1 LAWWTSARTACAQ
14 ACPTD
19 SIRFGDVNELMAIAD
34 QRVLELKA
42 QGVDAYI
49 YGKEEIVGGLNC
61 FFLLVDRPEV
71 YGLPAKPELPSANVP
86 EGFGVSALTAAAL
99 AVTGVASFRKRR
111 MDEMGGGQP
120 WPEEAPPD
128 PPAPPSVGIEAV
140 RGTRHIMEDH
150 LRERERRGPD
160 AAPTSSY
167 VRVHQDEV
175 TRRRS
180 LPILGQPRP

>member
-1 LAWWTSARTACAQ
+1 
-14 ACPTD
+14 
-19 SIRFGDVNELMAIAD
+19 
-34 QRVLELKA
+34 
-42 QGVDAYI
+42 
-49 YGKEEIVGGLNC
+49 
-61 FFLLVDRPEV
+61 
-71 YGLPAKPELPSANVP
+71 
-86 EGFGVSALTAAAL
+86 
-99 AVTGVASFRKRR
+99 
-111 MDEMGGGQP
+111 EMGGGQQ
-120 WPEEAPPD
+120 WPDEAPPD

-140 RGTRHIMEDH
+140 RGTQHIMEDH